1 MSIDLVICLL
11 SALVVS
17 IATMIFIIR
26 EGRDE
31 DED

>member
-11 SALVVS
+11 AALVVS
-17 IATMIFIIR
+17 IATMVFIIR

-31 DED
+31 DEN

>member
-11 SALVVS
+11 AALVVS
-17 IATMIFIIR
+17 ITTMIFIIR

>member
-1 MSIDLVICLL
+1 MSIDFVICLL
-11 SALVVS
+11 AALVVS

-26 EGRDE
+26 EGRNE

>member
-11 SALVVS
+11 AAFVVS

-31 DED
+31 DEE